1 MSWHTEYLFASVLS
15 IASGPR
21 PTQSGRYPNRHQSE
35 WPFLNCESFFS
46 AKKPSSRSPMNVG
59 NVSMEDWK
67 SKRSLTLNNVNMA
80 APNET
85 VKNET
90 ESAERLCIRHFV

>member
-1 MSWHTEYLFASVLS
+1 
-15 IASGPR
+15 
-21 PTQSGRYPNRHQSE
+21 
-35 WPFLNCESFFS
+35 
-46 AKKPSSRSPMNVG
+46 MNVG

-85 VKNET
+85 VKKKPSPPSGCASVILCENVIGR
-90 ESAERLCIRHFV
+90 SATTYGEKLPGVLNVVVDAFWVI